1 MLVLEQA
8 GGKSFRKFSSL
19 LRGFA
24 DEAEPGAP
32 GQQLSMAFPSTPL
45 PACMAA
51 WLWRWGAGKMKRLE
65 VHLRQHLPK
74 LHSREKTR
82 GRVTQELMNT
92 LSSSRPRVKKQKERG
107 LNQVFSLYTARF
119 LPG

>member
-8 GGKSFRKFSSL
+8 GGKSFRKFSNL

-45 PACMAA
+45 PACTAA
-51 WLWRWGAGKMKRLE
+51 WLWRWGTGKMKRLE
-65 VHLRQHLPK
+65 VQLSTFPN
-74 LHSREKTR
+74 S
-82 GRVTQELMNT
+82 T
-92 LSSSRPRVKKQKERG
+92 LERKPEAG
-107 LNQVFSLYTARF
+107 
-119 LPG
+119 